1 MPQELTSQDTTS
13 QELTAGG
20 NGGGGNTSTGFATGT
35 VCTESGTYRSS
46 TKYMDIVA
54 VFGKGDVFTA
64 GVDGKKTTWYPLTT
78 TLSTNKDGS
87 FTSVKV
93 EAGAI

>member
-1 MPQELTSQDTTS
+1 MPQELTSQ
-13 QELTAGG
+13 ELTA
-20 NGGGGNTSTGFATGT
+20 NGGGGFNTTTGFATGT
-35 VCTESGTYRSS
+35 TCTASGTYRSS

-54 VFGKGDVFTA
+54 VFAAGDVFTA
-64 GVDGKKTTWYPLTT
+64 GSDGKKTTWYALSSS
-78 TLSTNKDGS
+78 LSTNKDGS